1 MENSQQLI
9 ICLVIFALSLVSYIV
24 NKIPLWVTAMISMAA
39 LVVTGCLDGNA
50 ALSGLSNTNTMLM
63 ASMFIVASGLRKTS
77 FVDKLCN
84 SIMTLTKGSFQT
96 AYLGYMLIAVLLAQ
110 LVPSPMVV
118 FAIVSPLLAELCE
131 KMGKSVSK
139 VMFPL
144 VVVIIGTT
152 GILPLASAVQ
162 DAAQYNGFMETY
174 QMTQYTFT
182 AMDFTI
188 ARWPMLLV
196 FPLWALFVAP
206 KFVPE
211 TPTLPVA
218 GSQSKG
224 QNGKKLSGFSDTAG
238 TVIFFVTIVA
248 LVFSNTIHQ
257 PAWLIAMAGAVLMVL
272 CGTLDTREAMSS
284 IPLDS
289 VLLFVG
295 ALAMGTALSNTGAGN
310 VVGDAI
316 AGILGGTHNSYLI
329 GAVFF
334 LVPFVITQFMLNR
347 AVSQIFIP
355 LCILT
360 CQALGADPMGPMI
373 LVTAGCLTAY
383 ITPMATPAIPM
394 AMAAG
399 GYDLKDLLK
408 GGWLISLAVSVIYII
423 YTMTVMP
430 CF

>member
-1 MENSQQLI
+1 M
-9 ICLVIFALSLVSYIV
+9 
-24 NKIPLWVTAMISMAA
+24 
-39 LVVTGCLDGNA
+39 
-50 ALSGLSNTNTMLM
+50 
-63 ASMFIVASGLRKTS
+63 
-77 FVDKLCN
+77 
-84 SIMTLTKGSFQT
+84 
-96 AYLGYMLIAVLLAQ
+96 
-110 LVPSPMVV
+110 
-118 FAIVSPLLAELCE
+118 
-131 KMGKSVSK
+131 
-139 VMFPL
+139 
-144 VVVIIGTT
+144 
-152 GILPLASAVQ
+152 
-162 DAAQYNGFMETY
+162 
-174 QMTQYTFT
+174 
-182 AMDFTI
+182 
-188 ARWPMLLV
+188 
-196 FPLWALFVAP
+196 
-206 KFVPE
+206 
-211 TPTLPVA
+211 
-218 GSQSKG
+218 
-224 QNGKKLSGFSDTAG
+224 
-238 TVIFFVTIVA
+238 IFFVTIVA

-383 ITPMATPAIPM
+383 ITPMATRPFPWPWLPA
-394 AMAAG
+394 A
-399 GYDLKDLLK
+399 
-408 GGWLISLAVSVIYII
+408 
-423 YTMTVMP
+423 TT
-430 CF
+430 